1 MAAETGKLS
10 FAKVAASAT
19 KKEVS
24 AVSPSIVNGS
34 KSPPQK
40 EAVKPPSNGSPQAVD
55 KAVDALQKDVQSL
68 DITPSI
74 PAMLSRKQSETS
86 SLPNSLP
93 TSDVASQKADSS
105 SELGTKPPSLDGKS
119 ITSGTTFN
127 ALDEKESLRP
137 DDSASV
143 KAATD
148 EDDAFSIRGS
158 LLISSRFGS
167 DVAPRGQRMI
177 QIGDM
182 PPRILPSVS
191 QEPAISSNVTPSS
204 SSEQQP
210 VTEAR
215 VQLATSTAAPPG
227 ASVQYPDE
235 KLLEAMQSQKDR
247 LFLLRLE
254 NDVVNFVQNSKEPFM
269 DLPPSNSF
277 CRMLTHKLADYY
289 HMTHSFEAVAGS
301 VRIYRTDRKSVV

>member
-1 MAAETGKLS
+1 MPSANVAKPALSAATPSQRNAVEK
-10 FAKVAASAT
+10 AT
-19 KKEVS
+19 D
-24 AVSPSIVNGS
+24 AVTNG
-34 KSPPQK
+34 
-40 EAVKPPSNGSPQAVD
+40 
-55 KAVDALQKDVQSL
+55 VQSL
-68 DITPSI
+68 DI
-74 PAMLSRKQSETS
+74 AS
-86 SLPNSLP
+86 SLPPALLRKPSDSNSLP
-93 TSDVASQKADSS
+93 AAPTSDEASQKADSN

-182 PPRILPSVS
+182 PPRVLPAVS
-191 QEPAISSNVTPSS
+191 QGPAVSSNVTPSS

-227 ASVQYPDE
+227 VNGQYPDE

-254 NDVVNFVQNSKEPFM
+254 NDVVNFVQNSKYV
-269 DLPPSNSF
+269 SSIHAITASY
-277 CRMLTHKLADYY
+277 LTNIIAEN
-289 HMTHSFEAVAGS
+289 HSW
-301 VRIYRTDRKSVV
+301 IYRPAIRFAEC